1 MTKLVD
7 LKITEFIEELASDK
21 PAPGGGSVSALGGA
35 VAAGL
40 AAMVGNITLGKEKYA
55 EVQEEMKEIVNK
67 ATKLH
72 NELNKLIDDDTDA
85 FNEIMAAFRMP
96 KDDAEARSAA
106 IQKATIK
113 ATEVPLEV
121 AKKSFEVFGL
131 ALTAAE
137 KGNQNAITDIG
148 VATLFAEA
156 AVKGSLL
163 NVRINVSNIKD
174 EELKTQFTKEMKEM
188 LAVVDEKKEAVIKK
202 VEEVLSSW
210 E

>member
-7 LKITEFIEELASDK
+7 LKVTEFIEELASDK

-40 AAMVGNITLGKEKYA
+40 AAMVSNLTLGKEKYA
-55 EVQEEMKEIVNK
+55 EVQKEMEEIANK

-72 NELNKLIDDDTDA
+72 DVLNKLIDDDTDA
-85 FNEIMAAFRMP
+85 FNEILAAFRLS
-96 KDDAEARSAA
+96 KDDPEVRSAA

-121 AKKSFEVFGL
+121 ARKTFEVFDL
-131 ALTAAE
+131 ALIAAE

-148 VATLFAEA
+148 VAALFAEA

-163 NVRINVSNIKD
+163 NVRINVSSIKD
-174 EELKTQFTKEMKEM
+174 EDLKAQFTKEMKEM
-188 LAVVDEKKEAVIKK
+188 LATVDQKKEAVIKK

>member
-7 LKITEFIEELASDK
+7 LKITEFIKELASDK

-40 AAMVGNITLGKEKYA
+40 AAMVGNITSGKEKFA
-55 EVQEEMKEIVNK
+55 EVQNEMKELVNK
-67 ATKLH
+67 ASKLH

-96 KDDAEARSAA
+96 KDDVEARSAA

-121 AKKSFEVFGL
+121 AKKSFEVFDL
-131 ALTAAE
+131 ALIAAE

-148 VATLFAEA
+148 VAALFAEA

-163 NVRINVSNIKD
+163 NVRINVSSIKD

-188 LAVVDEKKEAVIKK
+188 LAVVDEKREAVIKK

>member
-7 LKITEFIEELASDK
+7 MKITEFIEELASDK

-40 AAMVGNITLGKEKYA
+40 AAMVSNLTLGKEKYA
-55 EVQEEMKEIVNK
+55 EVQKEMEEVSNK

-72 NELNKLIDDDTDA
+72 EKLNMLIDDDTDA
-85 FNEIMAAFRMP
+85 FNEIMAAFRLS
-96 KDDAEARSAA
+96 KDDPEARSAA

-121 AKKSFEVFGL
+121 AKKSFEVFDL
-131 ALTAAE
+131 ALIAAE

-148 VATLFAEA
+148 VAALFAEA

-163 NVRINVSNIKD
+163 NVRINVSSIKD
-174 EELKTQFTKEMKEM
+174 EEKKAMFTKEMKEM
-188 LAVVDEKKEAVIKK
+188 LATVDEKKEAVIKK
-202 VEEVLSSW
+202 VEEVLTSW